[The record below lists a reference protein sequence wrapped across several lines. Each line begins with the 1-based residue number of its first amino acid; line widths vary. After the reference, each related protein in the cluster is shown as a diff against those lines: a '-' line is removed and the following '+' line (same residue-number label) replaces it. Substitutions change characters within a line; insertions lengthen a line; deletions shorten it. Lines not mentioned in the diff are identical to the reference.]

1 MMSSMS
7 DKLLTFP
14 LDQPTGAGARHAHWN
29 PVLHAKRRIPTIRRT
44 LLKSG
49 CSTAILRP
57 RVPEADGTRS

>member
-7 DKLLTFP
+7 DKLLTFR

-29 PVLHAKRRIPTIRRT
+29 SVLHAKRRIPTIRRT